1 MFDFLAKYYPA
12 FIDGTAQTI
21 LISLLGGIIGM
32 LLGIL
37 LVLARLSKNPVL
49 SLFARCYI
57 AVIRGTPAMIQVML
71 LYYTLS
77 KFVTIAPLHFLG
89 SSLDRTLPGSLALG
103 LNSAAYCAEIFRS
116 GILAVN
122 QGQFEAGSSLGM
134 SRLQTMRYIILPQAM
149 HHCLP
154 ALGNEFISL
163 IKESSVLFYIGVQE
177 VTAQAL
183 GIGGTLYDFIAPL
196 LVAAAIY
203 FALTFILS
211 QILVLFEQ
219 KWQRKY
225 QCIS

>member
-1 MFDFLAKYYPA
+1 MFDFLGKYYPA
-12 FIDGTAQTI
+12 FVDGTAQTI
-21 LISLLGGIIGM
+21 LISLIGGLIGM
-32 LLGIL
+32 VLGL
-37 LVLARLSKNPVL
+37 MLVLCRMSKNPIL
-49 SLFARCYI
+49 TGIARVYI

-77 KFVTIAPLHFLG
+77 KWIEIAPIHFLG

-103 LNSAAYCAEIFRS
+103 INSGAYCAEIFRS
-116 GILAVN
+116 GILAVTN
-122 QGQFEAGSSLGM
+122 GQFEAGVSLGM
-134 SRLQTMRYIILPQAM
+134 SRYQTMRYIILPQAM
-149 HHCLP
+149 RHSLP

-203 FALTFILS
+203 FVLTFLLA
-211 QILVLFEQ
+211 QLLALLEKKLNQ
-219 KWQRKY
+219 KY
-225 QCIS
+225 QCLA